1 MNVLIIE
8 DEQILAKA
16 LERELRPL
24 LPNMNLSVTNSKAET
39 IDFLNNNPEQDIIF
53 SDIRLSDGLS
63 FEIFDHVTTSASI
76 IFTTAYNE
84 YTIRAFDYNC
94 IGYILKP
101 VREEQLK
108 KVLDK
113 LSFYSNSQSRI
124 VELKDGIKY
133 RRKIILNKVRETA
146 ICNVDEIAC
155 FYTEYGSSKVYLR
168 DGSWATTEDSLL
180 KVMQSLD
187 PNVFCRVNRK
197 TIINI
202 NYIDKIL
209 HPKVKEYK
217 IILVPPYQNYRIK
230 LSNSKNADLMR
241 KIESMLE

>member
-8 DEQILAKA
+8 DEPILAKA

-53 SDIRLSDGLS
+53 SD
-63 FEIFDHVTTSASI
+63 
-76 IFTTAYNE
+76 
-84 YTIRAFDYNC
+84 IRAFDYNC

-187 PNVFCRVNRK
+187 PNVFCRVNRQ

>member
-8 DEQILAKA
+8 DEPILAKA
-16 LERELRPL
+16 LERELSPI

-84 YTIRAFDYNC
+84 YSIRAFDYNC

-101 VREEQLK
+101 VHEEQLK

-113 LSFYSNSQSRI
+113 FI
-124 VELKDGIKY
+124 VLFK
-133 RRKIILNKVRETA
+133 
-146 ICNVDEIAC
+146 
-155 FYTEYGSSKVYLR
+155 
-168 DGSWATTEDSLL
+168 
-180 KVMQSLD
+180 
-187 PNVFCRVNRK
+187 
-197 TIINI
+197 
-202 NYIDKIL
+202 
-209 HPKVKEYK
+209 
-217 IILVPPYQNYRIK
+217 
-230 LSNSKNADLMR
+230 
-241 KIESMLE
+241 

>member
-1 MNVLIIE
+1 MSCAYTLISKP
-8 DEQILAKA
+8 KA
-16 LERELRPL
+16 PRVYCA
-24 LPNMNLSVTNSKAET
+24 S
-39 IDFLNNNPEQDIIF
+39 
-53 SDIRLSDGLS
+53 
-63 FEIFDHVTTSASI
+63 TTSG
-76 IFTTAYNE
+76 IFCKA
-84 YTIRAFDYNC
+84 
-94 IGYILKP
+94 

-187 PNVFCRVNRK
+187 PNVFCRVNRQ